1 MTRDRALLAAFATLL
16 VCLPAEPAFSQTTG
30 AIQGTVTDS
39 SGAVLPGAAIE
50 ARSANLQ
57 GVRSATTDSR
67 GGYRFPALPPGTYTV
82 KTSLAGFTTVE
93 KTAYVALDSTATVD
107 LKLQVSAEAKV
118 LVTGEAPVIDLT
130 STTTG
135 SSFTAKVLERMSIGR
150 NYADIVLSQ
159 PGVNTDTSQNLG
171 GGPAGSTGLGERV
184 VNIAVQ
190 GSTSLENLYVIDG
203 VNTTNVI
210 RGFQGKAINPETM
223 QEVEIKTGGY
233 QAEYGRALGGV
244 INVVTKSGGNA
255 FHGDAFAYYN
265 SKSMRAETE
274 ITDQNIAAAEKTEV
288 DRWDAGAD
296 LGGYILKDRLWF
308 FASYDRLE
316 RDTIRI
322 PEAGPVAGEDFPL
335 KSTADTYSGKLTW
348 NASKGSTLVGTFL
361 ADPEKKA
368 GAINLPNSAFPATY
382 TANRYIGGKDY
393 AARWNQLFGAFGILT
408 LQYSRHSD
416 RFETKIPPE
425 AEQPRIADRT
435 VPGINVASGG
445 FGNINPL
452 VNHSSTR
459 DGYSASLAAY
469 LGNHEVKLGGDYEDN
484 ATFGINRRTGG
495 EALTIVPC
503 KANPQNPAS
512 VDRCVRAGG
521 TGVPYVNWRGE
532 DVPGGVVYQHSFL
545 ANQDG
550 TPVLRIEYETP
561 SLTFSA
567 YLQDTWRVSRRLTVN
582 AGIRWDREEIRNFEK
597 KTVIDLENMWSPR
610 AGLVWDF
617 LGDGTSKL
625 FGSYGRFYYQFPTDL
640 NFRAYGDDDFL
651 IISASNYDPD
661 SLVHDP
667 GTPFPGSVF
676 IPFGDEPADRN
687 LKGMYQDEFTVG
699 VEKALTP
706 TFVVGMKGS
715 YQRLGNVLEDRCDLD
730 YLHPENHGQ
739 PCAIIN
745 PGSSERYAQGDF
757 PCNNRGNER
766 PDAAAFDSIC
776 NENGGPPIGKAS
788 RIYRAIELNARQSF
802 SERLWTVASYI
813 YSSLRGNY
821 DGAARLAS
829 GQADPGV
836 NADFDYFHFY
846 QHNAHGKLY
855 LDRPHSFQM
864 AVTYLAPFGLTA
876 GLSTYVRSGPPRNK
890 MEYFNFGYNQEI
902 FGVRRG
908 VVGRAD
914 SQYEVNLS
922 FAYEWKKGPL
932 TITPRLYVYNL
943 LNRQGEVRVQDAF
956 NPDGAFDAS
965 GNAVQHPDYG
975 KILERQEPR
984 LFRAALRVSF

>member
-1 MTRDRALLAAFATLL
+1 MTRHRVLLVGFAGFLCLLADCAL
-16 VCLPAEPAFSQTTG
+16 SQTTG
-30 AIQGTVTDS
+30 GIQGTVTDS
-39 SGAVLPGAAIE
+39 SGAVLPGVTVE
-50 ARSANLQ
+50 AKSVNLQ
-57 GVRSATTDSR
+57 GSRSATTDSG

-82 KTSLAGFTTVE
+82 KASLAGFTTVE
-93 KTAYVALDSTATVD
+93 KIGYVTLDSTATVD
-107 LKLQVSAEAKV
+107 LELQVSAEARV
-118 LVTGEAPVIDLT
+118 LVTGEAPAIDLS

-159 PGVNTDTSQNLG
+159 PGVNTDTSQNIG
-171 GGPAGSTGLGERV
+171 GGPGSIGMGERV

-190 GSTSLENLYVIDG
+190 GSTSLENLFVIDG

-210 RGFQGKAINPETM
+210 RGFQGKTINPETM

-244 INVVTKSGGNA
+244 INVITKSGGNE

-274 ITDQNIAAAEKTEV
+274 VTEQNIAAAEKTEV

-322 PEAGPVAGEDFPL
+322 PEAGPVAGEDFL
-335 KSTADTYSGKLTW
+335 VESTADTYSGKLTW
-348 NASKGSTLVGTFL
+348 NASKGSTLVGTFF

-368 GAINLPNSAFPATY
+368 GAIILPNSTFPATY
-382 TANRYIGGKDY
+382 TANRYLGGKDY
-393 AARWNQLFGAFGILT
+393 AARWNQLFGSFGILT

-425 AEQPRIADRT
+425 AEQPRITDRT
-435 VPGINVASGG
+435 VPGIPVASGG

-452 VNHSSTR
+452 GNHSSTR
-459 DGYSASLAAY
+459 DAYSASFSAY
-469 LGNHEVKLGGDYEDN
+469 FGNHEVKLGGEYEDN
-484 ATFGINRRTGG
+484 ETFGVNRRTGG
-495 EALTIVPC
+495 QTLTIVPC
-503 KANPQNPAS
+503 RANPQNPAS
-512 VDRCVRAGG
+512 VDRCVQSGG
-521 TGVPYVNWRGE
+521 AGVPYVNWRGE
-532 DVPGGVVYQHSFL
+532 SVPAGVVYQHSFL
-545 ANQDG
+545 ANLDG
-550 TPVLRIEYETP
+550 TPVLRIAYETP
-561 SLTFSA
+561 SLAYSA
-567 YLQDTWRVSRRLTVN
+567 YLQDTWRISRRLTANV
-582 AGIRWDREEIRNFEK
+582 GIRWDREEIQNFEQD
-597 KTVIDLENMWSPR
+597 TVIDLENMWSPR
-610 AGLVWDF
+610 VGLVWDF

-625 FGSYGRFYYQFPTDL
+625 FGSYGRFYYQYPTDL

-651 IISASNYDPD
+651 IITSSNYDPD

-667 GTPFPGSVF
+667 RTPFPGSV
-676 IPFGDEPADRN
+676 IVPFGDEPADRN
-687 LKGMYQDEFTVG
+687 LKGMYQDELTLG

-706 TFVVGMKGS
+706 TFVVGFKGS
-715 YQRLGNVLEDRCDLD
+715 YQRLGRVIEDRCDLD

-739 PCAIIN
+739 PCAIFN
-745 PGSSERYAQGDF
+745 PGSSEKYAQGDF
-757 PCNNRGNER
+757 PCNNRQNER
-766 PDAAAFDSIC
+766 PDAAAFDAVC
-776 NENGGPPIGKAS
+776 NENGGPPIRKAS

-802 SERLWTVASYI
+802 SERLWSVASYI

-821 DGAARLAS
+821 DGAARLAT

-836 NADFDYFHFY
+836 NADFDHSIFY
-846 QHNAHGKLY
+846 EHNAHGKLY
-855 LDRPHSFQM
+855 LDRPHSFQLG
-864 AVTYLAPFGLTA
+864 VTYLTPFGLTA

-890 MEYFNFGYNQEI
+890 MEYYSFGYNQEI

-908 VVGRAD
+908 TAGRAD
-914 SQYEVNLS
+914 TQYEVNLS
-922 FAYEWKKGPL
+922 FAYEWKIGAL

-943 LNRQGEVRVQDAF
+943 LNRQGETRVQDAF
-956 NPDGAFDAS
+956 NPDGSFDSA

-984 LFRAALRVSF
+984 LFRAAMRVSF